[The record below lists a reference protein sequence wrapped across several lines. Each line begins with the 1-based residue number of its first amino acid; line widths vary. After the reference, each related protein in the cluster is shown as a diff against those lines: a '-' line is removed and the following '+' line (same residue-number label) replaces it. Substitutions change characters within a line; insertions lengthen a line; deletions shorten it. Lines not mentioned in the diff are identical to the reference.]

1 MRWRGNVVLGMLVI
15 SFAVF
20 TILLARNILLQSRE
34 LREIRD
40 LQEHVRDV
48 REIHYT
54 QYKTEELT
62 EEVKTEILPEYKEL
76 VKKNPDLA
84 GWIHIG
90 GTNID
95 YPVMQ
100 TLEVPEYYIHR
111 DFAGKNSYAGMIF
124 VGGGNIMV
132 EAEPLFLY
140 GHNMKNG
147 TMFSDLLKYQKKEF
161 WEKNSIILL
170 DTLLEHREYKI
181 FSSFYAAE
189 SDWELADGIF
199 YTYKANKDFGR
210 RVKERGIYETDIVP
224 KQNQSLL
231 ILVTCS
237 YHRKD
242 GRFVVV
248 GVLQ

>member
-20 TILLARNILLQSRE
+20 TILLARNILLRSRE
-34 LREIRD
+34 LREISD
-40 LQEHVRDV
+40 LQEHVREV
-48 REIHYT
+48 REIHYA
-54 QYKTEELT
+54 QYKTKELT
-62 EEVKTEILPEYKEL
+62 EGLKTEILPEYKEL
-76 VKKNPDLA
+76 IEKNPDLA
-84 GWIHIG
+84 GWIRIR
-90 GTNID
+90 GTSID

-111 DFAGKNSYAGMIF
+111 DFEGKSSYAGMIF
-124 VGGGNIMV
+124 VGGGNMMV

-147 TMFSDLLKYQKKEF
+147 TMFSDLLNYQKKEF
-161 WEKNSIILL
+161 WEKNSIVLL
-170 DTLLEHREYKI
+170 DTLWEHREYKI
-181 FSSFYAAE
+181 FSSFYAVE
-189 SDWELADGIF
+189 EDWESEDGIF
-199 YTYKANKDFGR
+199 YTSKANKNLGR
-210 RVKERGIYETDIVP
+210 RAKERGIYETGVVP

-242 GRFVVV
+242 GRFVVA